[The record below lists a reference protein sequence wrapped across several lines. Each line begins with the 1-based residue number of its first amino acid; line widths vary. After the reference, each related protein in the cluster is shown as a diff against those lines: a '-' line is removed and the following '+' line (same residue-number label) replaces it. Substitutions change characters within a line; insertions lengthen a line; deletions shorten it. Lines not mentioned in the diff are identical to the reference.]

1 MASTPQPLSINAT
14 ERRPSPQYNTTASSG
29 LSPLNNTLAAT
40 GLPQLD
46 ESDFLDAHL
55 SSHIS
60 SHSTSRRRRGQ
71 VSESEI
77 VTYQQW
83 RLDIGRHL

>member
-1 MASTPQPLSINAT
+1 MASIPQPLSIKT
-14 ERRPSPQYNTTASSG
+14 EQRPSPQYNCTASSG
-29 LSPLNNTLAAT
+29 LSPQSQISTA

-46 ESDFLDAHL
+46 ESDFVDFHY
-55 SSHIS
+55 SSHTF

-77 VTYQQW
+77 ETYQQW
-83 RLDIGRHL
+83 RSHIGRHI